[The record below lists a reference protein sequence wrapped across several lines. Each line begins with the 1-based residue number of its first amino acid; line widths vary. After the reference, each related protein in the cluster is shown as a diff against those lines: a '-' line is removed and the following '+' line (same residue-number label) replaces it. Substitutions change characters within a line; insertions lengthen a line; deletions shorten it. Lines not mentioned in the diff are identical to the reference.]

1 MNKKRETFFKLLLD
15 LKNILN
21 KKPNLEKMKEEV
33 RLMGFHIR
41 PLDGNPDIINK
52 VKNDK
57 FIEVLWTLGKID
69 ILMEKNFHQLTMEQK
84 KLILQSI
91 EKIKNEIDL
100 TLPVEESP
108 SFKKQDDE
116 NTSPY
121 LMLEIF
127 RKGHLKKNIN

>member
-1 MNKKRETFFKLLLD
+1 MNKKRETFFKILLE

-21 KKPNLEKMKEEV
+21 KKPPLEKMKEEV

-41 PLDGNPDIINK
+41 PLDGSPAIINK

-69 ILMEKNFHQLTMEQK
+69 ILMEKNFHRLTLEQK
-84 KLILQSI
+84 KLILQLI
-91 EKIKNEIDL
+91 EKFKNELDL
-100 TLPVEESP
+100 TLSVEEVP
-108 SFKKQDDE
+108 SFKKYDDE

>member
-1 MNKKRETFFKLLLD
+1 MNKKRETFFKILLE

-21 KKPNLEKMKEEV
+21 KKPPLEKMKEEV

-41 PLDGNPDIINK
+41 PLAGNPDFLRE

-57 FIEVLWTLGKID
+57 FVEALWTLGKIE
-69 ILMEKNFHQLTMEQK
+69 ILIEKNFHRLTLEQK
-84 KLILQSI
+84 KLIIRSI
-91 EKIKNEIDL
+91 EEIEKKLDL
-100 TLPVEESP
+100 TLPIEELP
-108 SFKKQDDE
+108 SFKNHADE
-116 NTSPY
+116 NSSSY